1 VSKANFS
8 KNLRLACDQ
17 QRSVAHICR
26 SLKINRQQF
35 NKYLSG
41 QVFPSN
47 HNLAT
52 ICEFFDISKD
62 SFALSKKD
70 FQHVLEDQQ
79 LGTGQVHK
87 SHVDRVIESLPNNI
101 DAMSR
106 YEGFYNSYFHALGY
120 PGYICRALIHIY
132 REGDRFFSKNIE
144 HLWDKAQPGI
154 APNRFKYAGTVS
166 YLSDRIFITEF
177 EALTKQSIAHTIL
190 VPSYRNTVSLSG
202 VTLGVASLNSH
213 LPKACL
219 VEYQFL
225 GKQIDIRAALRDCGL
240 FSVDSDV
247 IHEGIKQR
255 IKNQILPHQYMLTGN
270 E

>member
-1 VSKANFS
+1 VSKSNFS
-8 KNLRLACDQ
+8 KNLRIACDQ
-17 QRSVAHICR
+17 QRSVAHVCR
-26 SLKINRQQF
+26 LLEINRQQF

-47 HNLAT
+47 HNLAS

-62 SFALSKKD
+62 TFLLPERD
-70 FQHVLEDQQ
+70 FQHVLDDQQ
-79 LGTGQVHK
+79 RDSGQIKK

-120 PGYICRALIHIY
+120 PGYICRALIYIY
-132 REGDRFFSKNIE
+132 REGDRFYSKNIE
-144 HLWDKAQPGI
+144 HMWDKALPGT
-154 APNRFKYAGTVS
+154 APNRFKYVGTVN

-177 EALTKQSIAHTIL
+177 EVLTKQSIAHTIL
-190 VPSYRNTVSLSG
+190 VPSYRNTVSMSG

-219 VEYQFL
+219 VEYQYL
-225 GKQIDIRAALRDCGL
+225 GKQIDIRAALRNCGL